1 MIIVAILKHVAGK
14 SADYG
19 AALDYLKYEHDEVL
33 KRPLL
38 DANGNW
44 VLRRDILLEG
54 INCEPELFDVECEM
68 LNAQYHKN
76 HNYDEI
82 KTHHYLISFDPADKD
97 ECGLTGEQAQ
107 AIGMEYVKANF
118 PGHQALVCT
127 HMDGH
132 NGSGNIHVHIVINSL
147 RKLDVPQQPFM
158 ERPIDCK
165 AGYKHH
171 LTKDYLKHLQQSL
184 MNICLRE
191 NLNQVD
197 LLSPS
202 VNKITQQEYYA
213 KQRGQQNLDIAN
225 MELMIE
231 GITPMHTTFETG
243 KEKIRNA
250 ISDIAERATSFEEFQ
265 RLLKAE
271 YGISVKKH
279 RGRFSYLPADRQKYI
294 SARALGSNYDRDR
307 LLRIFAEN
315 ARTAT
320 QNNPHWT
327 ADDPMAILFIQSDLR
342 LVVDLQTCVKAQ
354 QSRAYAQ
361 KVKISNLQ
369 QMARTVA
376 YVQEHGYDSRE
387 NLSETADA
395 IYTKMAKARGDAKLT
410 ESKLRKTNE
419 QIHYLGQYLSTKS
432 IYGEFLKAPNKKIF
446 RQSHSDELAR
456 YEEALQI
463 LKQHSPDGK
472 FPTMKDLRAE
482 REQLTIQKDAKYDT
496 YRYFKDYHKE
506 LQTVC
511 ANVDSILGT
520 EQEVQQ
526 HEQQH
531 SRKYEPSL

>member
-33 KRPLL
+33 KKPLL

-44 VLRRDILLEG
+44 VLRRDILLDG

-76 HNYDEI
+76 QNYDEI

-97 ECGLTGEQAQ
+97 ECGLTGERAQ

-158 ERPIDCK
+158 ERPIDYK

-184 MNICLRE
+184 MNICMRE

-213 KQRGQQNLDIAN
+213 KQRGQINLDKLNA
-225 MELMIE
+225 ELVAE
-231 GITPMHTTFETG
+231 GFTPMKTKFQT
-243 KEKIRNA
+243 EKDKLRDA
-250 ISDIAERATSFEEFQ
+250 ITAAAKKAKSFEEFS
-265 RLLKAE
+265 RLLQTE
-271 YGISVKKH
+271 SNILVKDH
-279 RGRFSYLPADRQKYI
+279 RGRFSYLLPDRENYI
-294 SARALGSNYDRDR
+294 SARTLGTSFDREHLLTLFESNA
-307 LLRIFAEN
+307 I
-315 ARTAT
+315 TAAKEK
-320 QNNPHWT
+320 QQWSV
-327 ADDPMAILFIQSDLR
+327 ADPIAVLYIKSNLR
-342 LVVDLQTCVKAQ
+342 LVVNLQDCVKAQ

-376 YVQEHGYDSRE
+376 YVQEHGYDSYE
-387 NLSETADA
+387 KLSDTTDA
-395 IYTKMAKARGDAKLT
+395 IQSKMAKARSDAKFT
-410 ESKLRKTNE
+410 EAKLKKVNE
-419 QIHYLGQYLSTKS
+419 QIRYLGQYLSTKS
-432 IYGEFLKAPNKKIF
+432 VYGDFLKSGNKKSF
-446 RQSHSDELAR
+446 RQAHAEDIAK
-456 YEEALQI
+456 YEEALRI
-463 LKQHSPDGK
+463 LKQHSPDGR

-482 REQLTIQKDAKYDT
+482 NEQLTIQKDAQYDT
-496 YRYFKDYHKE
+496 YHYFKDYHRE

-511 ANVDSILGT
+511 ANVDNILGT
-520 EQEVQQ
+520 EREARR
-526 HEQQH
+526 EQQQ
-531 SRKYEPSL
+531 SRKNEHSL